1 MRKLTGIIL
10 VAGSLALAACG
21 KGKGG
26 AGGGECAAAVEHMMG
41 LQMASMPKDMDAA
54 MKAQMNEMIG
64 KVKPAIIASCQKEK
78 WSAEAISCVKG
89 LKSAEEGKKCDD
101 KLTKEQRDAA
111 EKAGEDATKGAAPV
125 GGVKINDVDK
135 AAAIRDITAL
145 KTEMCA
151 CADAACGETVYKK
164 WGEVEKTSEH
174 ARHDDATKTE
184 WEKIDDE
191 LMKCKSALK

>member
-1 MRKLTGIIL
+1 MKRTYL
-10 VAGSLALAACG
+10 VAALALAACG

-26 AGGGECAAAVEHMMG
+26 GGGGECAAAIDHMMKM
-41 LQMASMPKDMDAA
+41 QMEAMPKDLDAG
-54 MKAQMNEMIG
+54 MKAKMTEMMG
-64 KVKPAIIASCQKEK
+64 KMKGAIVASCTKEK
-78 WSAEAISCVKG
+78 WSAEALSCIKG
-89 LKSAEEGKKCDD
+89 LTSADSGKKCDD
-101 KLTKEQRDAA
+101 KLTQAQRDAA
-111 EKAGEDATKGAAPV
+111 EKAAQDAMKDAAPI

-135 AAAIRDITAL
+135 KAAIRDITAL
-145 KTEMCA
+145 KDEMCA
-151 CADAACGETVYKK
+151 CKDVACGETVYKK